1 MPRPQ
6 RESGVDQQYVEGIL
20 DTGVS
25 DRELK
30 QEIED
35 LLADDYALGN
45 LTSADRE
52 YFRLLAENI
61 AIFIRETYPPVGS
74 WANGDLGAAL
84 YDDPNY
90 QTKPM
95 ETKTRI
101 RIETALMDHFARSSR
116 GVDGWQQDK
125 LSESIETNR
134 IEDTRSDEE
143 EGITNLFS
151 S

>member
-1 MPRPQ
+1 MTQ
-6 RESGVDQQYVEGIL
+6 RQRDNSLDKQYIEGIL
-20 DTGVS
+20 DTGVD

-45 LTSADRE
+45 LTSAARE

-61 AIFIRETYPPVGS
+61 AIFIRETYPPTGS

-84 YDDPNY
+84 YDDPSY

-95 ETKTRI
+95 ETKARI
-101 RIETALMDHFARSSR
+101 RIETSLMDHFARSSR

-134 IEDTRSDEE
+134 IEDTRTDDED
-143 EGITNLFS
+143 GITNLFS